1 MPDIDVGVRR
11 GLPGLAYP
19 ERYLQELAAELADRF
34 DGTFSAETVERYVLE
49 SYTALLRTAT
59 VKAHLANRVGRF
71 GTRRGARADARAAMT
86 RRGR

>member
-34 DGTFSAETVERYVLE
+34 DGTFSAKTVV
-49 SYTALLRTAT
+49 
-59 VKAHLANRVGRF
+59 H
-71 GTRRGARADARAAMT
+71 ARAAMT
-86 RRGR
+86 RRGRYVARADTAAASASTAITAAIAA